1 MSRWSQWSPCSV
13 TCNDGI
19 QTRTRQCLARGPAK
33 KAYHLTY
40 YCYGKL
46 HESRE
51 CHQWACQG
59 HFGEWA
65 DWSSCSATCGYGIR
79 KRERNCYGAID
90 CEKLGPLAQEEV
102 CPDLPRCQGT
112 LGQWSEWSQCSTTCG
127 KGSGTRQR
135 QRSCIGPGDCYGL
148 GPLKDEDIC
157 PDQPICQGTFG
168 PWSEWGACSV
178 TCGYE
183 GYQER
188 TRECSSQYSCVGHK
202 VETQTCDIIPCK
214 GKICQSCNFY
224 AYVCL
229 NKVHTFRKVESMVW
243 MVTMFDNLW

>member
-112 LGQWSEWSQCSTTCG
+112 
-127 KGSGTRQR
+127 
-135 QRSCIGPGDCYGL
+135 I
-148 GPLKDEDIC
+148 
-157 PDQPICQGTFG
+157 G
-168 PWSEWGACSV
+168 PWSEWSTCSV
-178 TCGYE
+178 TCGY
-183 GYQER
+183 GGKQVR
-188 TRECSSQYSCVGHK
+188 TRACIGQYSCVGHK
-202 VETQTCDIIPCK
+202 IERRTCDIIPCK
-214 GKICQSCNFY
+214 GK
-224 AYVCL
+224 L
-229 NKVHTFRKVESMVW
+229 
-243 MVTMFDNLW
+243 